1 MRLRGGFKILFL
13 YDVAEALDGEKLQ
26 ELLGPGAGAVKPGF
40 ARRTPEYVH
49 FSHPPIIE
57 PAEAV
62 TLETGER
69 LECSIK
75 YYTFAVVAAQFDVPF
90 DCDWKELLVHTSRWM
105 DAADVAAKARAV
117 VRLHMER
124 IAAAVIRPNQDWL
137 QETYLVVSLQEIDD
151 PGHERPT
158 GAELISEN
166 GASIAQLLRGETNPL
181 APQETEAVLRSWLSY
196 FPRDLV
202 VASSS
207 AALVYGEPED
217 AAATTQIL
225 EYGKMQ
231 LLEFRYYDGLMSQL
245 LSDVYAVLERK
256 RNVPFSRWTL
266 PRDAERVNRIRL
278 DVMELTERIDNA
290 LKFVS
295 DVYYARVYRMAASRM
310 GVAEYR
316 DLVEEKV
323 RAVGELYDFM
333 VQQFNEVRSF
343 VLEVVVGIIVLMDV
357 VFWFAR

>member
-1 MRLRGGFKILFL
+1 
-13 YDVAEALDGEKLQ
+13 
-26 ELLGPGAGAVKPGF
+26 
-40 ARRTPEYVH
+40 
-49 FSHPPIIE
+49 
-57 PAEAV
+57 
-62 TLETGER
+62 
-69 LECSIK
+69 
-75 YYTFAVVAAQFDVPF
+75 
-90 DCDWKELLVHTSRWM
+90 
-105 DAADVAAKARAV
+105 
-117 VRLHMER
+117 
-124 IAAAVIRPNQDWL
+124 
-137 QETYLVVSLQEIDD
+137 
-151 PGHERPT
+151 
-158 GAELISEN
+158 
-166 GASIAQLLRGETNPL
+166 
-181 APQETEAVLRSWLSY
+181 
-196 FPRDLV
+196 
-202 VASSS
+202 
-207 AALVYGEPED
+207 
-217 AAATTQIL
+217 
-225 EYGKMQ
+225 MQ

-256 RNVPFSRWTL
+256 RNVLFSRWTL

-295 DVYYARVYRMAASRM
+295 DVYYAQVYRMAASRM